1 MVRPLAA
8 AEAGHGWHEQERQK
22 AAEVAERY
30 PGWTVW
36 TARNGKTRV
45 ATRASHA
52 KDPDDGVWAATL
64 ICDDWT
70 ELETELAEQAQAD
83 AARTH
88 PEMLP

>member
-1 MVRPLAA
+1 MARPLVA
-8 AEAGHGWHEQERQK
+8 AEAGRARHTAETRK
-22 AAEVAERY
+22 AAEVAGRY

-45 ATRASHA
+45 ATRAIHA

-64 ICDDWT
+64 ICDDWAQ
-70 ELETELAEQAQAD
+70 LEAELAEQAQAD
-83 AARTH
+83 AARTY